1 MNNCADQLVQ
11 LELEEHQAG
20 CLGVDGSLPEGR
32 RLKTLCAGAVRSL
45 RVVVTLFWAA
55 AGFFLSKFQDSV
67 MRFGTEAK
75 PTGCQKDLLFFF
87 YSPSRL
93 LSSLNISSLSSHF
106 LCLSLTHQC
115 ALDPPTLPPLLIL
128 LFSPSPPPFLPRRL
142 QKAKVSITC
151 SLPAG
156 HVFSFFVLFFYGIRE
171 AALKRLILRP
181 HQTGRPPAWDMTICG
196 RWFGYF

>member
-1 MNNCADQLVQ
+1 MCRSCEVPQGGGDPLLGSCWLLSLQISGFSDEVWDRGETDRMSERLV
-11 LELEEHQAG
+11 
-20 CLGVDGSLPEGR
+20 V
-32 RLKTLCAGAVRSL
+32 
-45 RVVVTLFWAA
+45 
-55 AGFFLSKFQDSV
+55 FFN
-67 MRFGTEAK
+67 
-75 PTGCQKDLLFFF
+75 
-87 YSPSRL
+87 SPSRL

-106 LCLSLTHQC
+106 LCLSLTHQR
-115 ALDPPTLPPLLIL
+115 ALDPPTLPPYLIL

>member
-1 MNNCADQLVQ
+1 MCRSCEVPQGGGDPLLGSCWLLSLQISGFSEEVWDRGETDRMSERLVFFF
-11 LELEEHQAG
+11 LF
-20 CLGVDGSLPEGR
+20 SLPFIVIF
-32 RLKTLCAGAVRSL
+32 KY
-45 RVVVTLFWAA
+45 LF
-55 AGFFLSKFQDSV
+55 SV
-67 MRFGTEAK
+67 F
-75 PTGCQKDLLFFF
+75 
-87 YSPSRL
+87 
-93 LSSLNISSLSSHF
+93 SLSMFDSH
-106 LCLSLTHQC
+106 
-115 ALDPPTLPPLLIL
+115 PPARPHPPRTLPPLLIL